1 MKTIDIYAHGPTIN
15 FETIEDLK
23 ANEKVRKTLFDEHG
37 FLKSFYI
44 FEDLETRNPLNNRF
58 RVGIFNGGK
67 VASIE
72 TDTIDEMISALLDDL
87 KVQIKQPLS
96 EIMKITDNLRH
107 QKYRRCKNMAEHC
120 WIYAHS
126 ISDDC
131 FPSDVFRRKVL
142 LYMKWANKW
151 AEIATKFK
159 G

>member
-1 MKTIDIYAHGPTIN
+1 MKTIDIYANGPTMN

-23 ANEKVRKTLFDEHG
+23 TNEKVRKTLFDEHG
-37 FLKSFYI
+37 FLKTFYI
-44 FEDLETRNPLNNRF
+44 FEDADKRNPLNNRF
-58 RVGIFNGGK
+58 RVGLFNDGK
-67 VASIE
+67 WASIE
-72 TDTIDEMISALLDDL
+72 TDTLDEMLSALSDFN
-87 KVQIKQPLS
+87 VQIKKPFT
-96 EIMKITDNLRH
+96 EIMKITDSLRY

-120 WIYAHS
+120 WIYANS